1 MYKGKYVFA
10 QLIENIHYYQFN
22 KLVEKYH
29 GHKYVKK
36 FSCWNQ
42 LLAMLFGQV
51 THRESLR
58 DIINC
63 LNSQGGKIYN
73 LGFSSIINRST
84 LAEANEKRSWKIYR
98 DLANILIAEA
108 RKLYVD
114 DTDFKI
120 KLKGASYA
128 IDSSVIELCLNVFP
142 WAKLRTIRAAV
153 KLNLQMDLQGNIPT
167 FFTLT
172 NARTNDVNFLDD
184 IVIEQNAYYILDRWY
199 WSSKKLFK
207 INTEKAFFV
216 IRDKKGIG
224 IKRIYSNSLTQ
235 SDKKEG
241 LRCDQIV
248 KFTSKK
254 IIPNYPEKLRRV
266 KYYDAETNSRLV
278 FLTNDFNIKA
288 LTIADL
294 YKHRWQIEL
303 FFKWIKQHLK
313 IKSFWGY
320 SENAVK
326 TQICIAICSY
336 LLVAIAKKKLGI
348 DKNLYEIL
356 QILQVTALTKKPLAK
371 LLSEV
376 NLHKITTEPSGQ
388 ASLLDF

>member
-1 MYKGKYVFA
+1 M
-10 QLIENIHYYQFN
+10 
-22 KLVEKYH
+22 
-29 GHKYVKK
+29 
-36 FSCWNQ
+36 
-42 LLAMLFGQV
+42 
-51 THRESLR
+51 
-58 DIINC
+58 
-63 LNSQGGKIYN
+63 
-73 LGFSSIINRST
+73 
-84 LAEANEKRSWKIYR
+84 
-98 DLANILIAEA
+98 IAEA

-128 IDSSVIELCLNVFP
+128 IDSSIIELCLNVFP
-142 WAKLRTIRAAV
+142 WAKLKTVRAAI

-184 IVIEQNAYYILDRWY
+184 IVIEQSAYYILDRGY

-216 IRDKKGIG
+216 IRDKKGIV
-224 IKRIYSNSLTQ
+224 IKRIYSNHLTK

-254 IIPNYPEKLRRV
+254 IIPNYPGKLRRV

-371 LLSEV
+371 LLSEA